1 MKITNNTP
9 KIFFV
14 FLVLPLLSGSYPIP
28 QSSNTETN
36 AMESC
41 AITCAGKSTISRA
54 ALIMQVAA
62 PRIENEQGT
71 DTTRL
76 IRSNRDKVPGKK

>member
-14 FLVLPLLSGSYPIP
+14 FLVLPFVSGNYLIP
-28 QSSNTETN
+28 HSLNTETN
-36 AMESC
+36 AMDSC

-54 ALIMQVAA
+54 ALIMQVTA
-62 PRIENEQGT
+62 PRIENEQDT

-76 IRSNRDKVPGKK
+76 IRSNRDKVRGKK